1 MASLNARIPYS
12 RIKRI
17 APVIAQAGEGIVAV
31 AQRTGADYVINGG
44 TYNLT
49 TRALDSGLKIDGRY
63 EHARATHGLGIRA
76 DGKTLEWSWAGV
88 YPPSWMGYYRVGA
101 KGGEVYGKHLTDY
114 RQRTGIGYDADGIYL
129 AATTTGMTTADFA
142 AKYFADAESWINLD
156 GGASTQ
162 WVSPD
167 GRYTTS
173 RKVVWYIAVWLNKDD
188 NEDGGTRE
196 MMTNLPLNGEIE
208 IMAAFGEVNAKLW
221 KDGHKGIDM
230 VSADKTVYSPCDGV
244 VRVVA
249 YDAAGWGQYV
259 SIGDVAGRRHLL
271 CHMVKGSVLV
281 KTGDKVT
288 RTTKVGT
295 MGSSGNSTGAHLHYQ
310 LNTSDGTPIDP
321 SVWTHIPNKRGKYK
335 ASDYAV
341 DKDGKLIDAAPPSTG
356 TTATAHWAEQHYNN
370 LVARGVI
377 DGGDTSSKWRD
388 YDAQLSSLTVGQLL
402 ALVDKATR

>member
-17 APVIAQAGEGIVAV
+17 APVIALNKDESILDVAK
-31 AQRTGADYVINGG
+31 RTGCDYLINGG
-44 TYNLT
+44 SFVSWTK
-49 TRALDSGLKIDGRY
+49 LDSGLKIDGEYLMPR
-63 EHARATHGLGIRA
+63 ETHGLGIRA
-76 DGKTLEWSWAGV
+76 DGKLEWSYGGKWT
-88 YPPSWMGYYRVGA
+88 PSWMGYYRVGA

-114 RQRTGIGYDADGIYL
+114 RQRTGIGYTEDGIVL
-129 AATTTGMTTADFA
+129 AATTVGMPTDAFA
-142 AKYFADAESWINLD
+142 RKYFEDCTAWINLD
-156 GGASTQ
+156 GGTSTQ
-162 WVSPD
+162 WDAPSS
-167 GRYTTS
+167 RHTTS
-173 RKVVWYIAVWLNKDD
+173 RNVVWYVGVWLKPEYKTTGDD
-188 NEDGGTRE
+188 G

-208 IMAAFGEVNAKLW
+208 ITAAFGEVNAKLW

-259 SIGDVAGRRHLL
+259 SIGDAAGRRHLL

-356 TTATAHWAEQHYNN
+356 TTPTVDNTPDAWAEDAVNRAIKAGV
-370 LVARGVI
+370 LVGDDKGDFKLHDPVTRQELAVMLARAWV
-377 DGGDTSSKWRD
+377 
-388 YDAQLSSLTVGQLL
+388 V
-402 ALVDKATR
+402 